1 MAKRFTAIT
10 GGTALA
16 LALVF
21 AALQGCGG
29 GSDKTGSAGHNG
41 GGGSTGGGGT
51 TGGTIQQVCEQ
62 FCDKLGTCF
71 AVDAGIPIDT
81 VVAGCKSSCSSGAQ
95 TSGGAQCTNANAIL
109 SAWQACLQGTCD
121 DLETCSYAI
130 PACQGG
136 GAGGI
141 HRRRREPRRGWQ
153 QRRRRQQRRR
163 LGLRRGERQRL
174 RLQRR
179 SVGRHLH
186 RQLRVLLHDGHGG
199 FPVLQLRGNRQR
211 DRLRAD
217 GRGDRRNGRRPLPS
231 VVRPRAAT
239 RRRPWC
245 RCRGG
250 S

>member
-136 GAGGI
+136 GAGGST
-141 HRRRREPRRGWQ
+141 G
-153 QRRRRQQRRR
+153 
-163 LGLRRGERQRL
+163 GAG
-174 RLQRR
+174 
-179 SVGRHLH
+179 S
-186 RQLRVLLHDGHGG
+186 HGAA
-199 FPVLQLRGNRQR
+199 GNS
-211 DRLRAD
+211 
-217 GRGDRRNGRRPLPS
+217 GG
-231 VVRPRAAT
+231 
-239 RRRPWC
+239 
-245 RCRGG
+245 GG
-250 S
+250 SSAGGWGCVEVSGSGCVCNAALSGGTCTGSYGCCYTMGTGASQSCNCVATVSATDCGPTVAAIGATVAAHCPP